1 MKNSHQLVY
10 IYIYIYIYKT
20 HSQDG
25 APRGGTQVNIFTQIG
40 GGADDALHPPDLSN
54 QGYQAI
60 NANLPY
66 GGKAP
71 RGDLGSY

>member
-1 MKNSHQLVY
+1 MGTH
-10 IYIYIYIYKT
+10 IYIYLT
-20 HSQDG
+20 QSNSQGG
-25 APRGGTQVNIFTQIG
+25 APGGGTQVNIFNYIG